1 MTRNTMNHRSIA
13 WLTAVILTMVFT
25 ACAAPPDDPKPVAI
39 ATSISA
45 EELAEQIQSSQAP
58 LILDVRTEAEY
69 SRIRI
74 PGSLNIPVDELPDR
88 LSEIDVAKTDEI
100 VVHCYSGH
108 RAKKAKAILLQA
120 GFLNV
125 RDLDGHMEGWK
136 RGDYPTEKN

>member
-1 MTRNTMNHRSIA
+1 MNHRSSA
-13 WLTAVILTMVFT
+13 WLTAGILTMVFA
-25 ACAAPPDDPKPVAI
+25 ACAAPPDDPKPVAV

-45 EELAEQIQSSQAP
+45 EELAEQIQRSQAP
-58 LILDVRTEAEY
+58 LILDVRTEPEY
-69 SRIRI
+69 SRAHI
-74 PGSLNIPVDELPDR
+74 PGSLNIPIDELPGR

-108 RAKKAKAILLQA
+108 RAKKATAILLQA

-136 RGDYPTEKN
+136 RGDHPIEKN